1 MASMYQHMLTMQRL
15 LDVVESVACMY
26 PYMRQAYL
34 ISVTAREAI
43 VLALDLQ
50 YVNLQFQLCTVCNSI
65 CWAKQSQQ
73 QLHYRFLQPHFLY
86 AVHERSHFLLIW
98 QQVQVLAQ
106 STFGCI
112 RQDLLPT
119 ITACSSK
126 WSSYTCHRQLH
137 DFACMQAPASDSC
150 AAPHA
155 AVCVCLIHV
164 WLCISFFA
172 DTR

>member
-1 MASMYQHMLTMQRL
+1 MYSMVICHAVCLGVLALRSASCTILLDMASMYRHMLTMQGL

-26 PYMRQAYL
+26 PYMRQTYL

-73 QLHYRFLQPHFLY
+73 QLHYRFFQPHFLY
-86 AVHERSHFLLIW
+86 AVHKRCHFLLIW

-112 RQDLLPT
+112 RQSGSATYHYCVFVQVVVVYLP
-119 ITACSSK
+119 
-126 WSSYTCHRQLH
+126 
-137 DFACMQAPASDSC
+137 QAVP
-150 AAPHA
+150 
-155 AVCVCLIHV
+155 
-164 WLCISFFA
+164 
-172 DTR
+172 